1 MDHLQEEK
9 KEALKTAGEYLEKL
23 IPGIGTLCGELR
35 GDRKPDTDEFQKQCI
50 DGLNWVIEIY
60 NRITDVVDMEKIHTE
75 KQELNAKLI
84 ELGAAIRDREDE
96 KIANILEDAVVP
108 FLSDLEEAAQE

>member
-35 GDRKPDTDEFQKQCI
+35 GTE
-50 DGLNWVIEIY
+50 
-60 NRITDVVDMEKIHTE
+60 NRIRMNSRSSASTV
-75 KQELNAKLI
+75 
-84 ELGAAIRDREDE
+84 
-96 KIANILEDAVVP
+96 
-108 FLSDLEEAAQE
+108 